1 MTILV
6 GEEWTSQTLDGMQCA
21 GRSTYLAV
29 RWEVNVPLTAVPLCS
44 SAPLEELQTAISTQI
59 WWHMYNMEKQSGV
72 NPVTAQGWS
81 HT

>member
-1 MTILV
+1 MNHNLGGGGIDKSDLCQQCV
-6 GEEWTSQTLDGMQCA
+6 GHC
-21 GRSTYLAV
+21 TYLAV
-29 RWEVNVPLTAVPLCS
+29 CREVNVPLTAVPLRS

-59 WWHMYNMEKQSGV
+59 WWHMYNIEKQSGV